1 MVIGGAD
8 EAGLR
13 AMMQPQMSDLREIT
27 LIDKMGHWVQQEAP
41 EETNAAVLRFIESL

>member
-8 EAGLR
+8 EAALR
-13 AMMQPQMSDLREIT
+13 TMMQPQMSDLREIT

-41 EETNAAVLRFIESL
+41 AETNAAVLRFIDSL